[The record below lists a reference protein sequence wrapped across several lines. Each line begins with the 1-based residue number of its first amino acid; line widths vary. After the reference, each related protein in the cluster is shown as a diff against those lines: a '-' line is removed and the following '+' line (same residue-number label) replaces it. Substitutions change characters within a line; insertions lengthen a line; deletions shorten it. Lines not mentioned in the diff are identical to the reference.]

1 MARTS
6 MFSGPGFDMSVGSKE
21 KNTAGNFSEYDTN
34 NIASMPAVTV
44 TGKALSPSE
53 KLKAGKKRKAD
64 GKAVI
69 KNARKEMKAERKSNR
84 IEGRLAKTQR
94 KGEAA
99 TKAGKLQK
107 ARRLQARKQR
117 LLKRQK

>member
-1 MARTS
+1 M
-6 MFSGPGFDMSVGSKE
+6 GSKE
-21 KNTAGNFSEYDTN
+21 KNTPGNFSEYDTN
-34 NIASMPAVTV
+34 NISSMPAVTV
-44 TGKALSPSE
+44 VGKALSPGE
-53 KLKAGKKRKAD
+53 KLAAGKKRKAE

-69 KNARKEMKAERKSNR
+69 KNARKEMKAANQSAR
-84 IEGRLAKTQR
+84 IGGRLDKTQR

-107 ARRLQARKQR
+107 AKRLQARKQR